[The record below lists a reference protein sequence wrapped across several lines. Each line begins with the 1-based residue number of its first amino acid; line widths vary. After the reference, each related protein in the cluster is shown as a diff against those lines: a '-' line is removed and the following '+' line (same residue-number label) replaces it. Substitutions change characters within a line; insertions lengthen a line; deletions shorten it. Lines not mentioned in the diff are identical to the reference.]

1 MSREGATRRVVTAWN
16 SRERSARETRDEGR
30 GSRSRRSEEPIAAK
44 RSRAA
49 SDRREEGVM
58 DTSPLVSSPSRAR
71 KLSSGLKS
79 ITILA
84 VAVAAIV
91 LISGYAYK
99 SMSDDSEPSRQ
110 VLVVNTANF
119 KKSGVTKD
127 IPLPHRTDRGDE
139 MASTGPSKSCLF
151 FKSGDFVMWP
161 LFILLLDF
169 ASPFDLPCVAVTSIA
184 SMRLSRRIILCNLEI
199 ECCPISSFVH

>member
-1 MSREGATRRVVTAWN
+1 
-16 SRERSARETRDEGR
+16 
-30 GSRSRRSEEPIAAK
+30 
-44 RSRAA
+44 
-49 SDRREEGVM
+49 M

-139 MASTGPSKSCLF
+139 MASTGPRKS
-151 FKSGDFVMWP
+151 WP
-161 LFILLLDF
+161 HLVGQNAEEAKKKIQEDHPHLQM
-169 ASPFDLPCVAVTSIA
+169 P
-184 SMRLSRRIILCNLEI
+184 
-199 ECCPISSFVH
+199 